1 MYIKGWYRRCLIRVF
16 LQVLVYM
23 RAYIGLSGI
32 LQGLGMLPEIESPVQ
47 EKLDDE
53 TQQYPLQ
60 QKQRL
65 SLSTLNPKP

>member
-1 MYIKGWYRRCLIRVF
+1 M
-16 LQVLVYM
+16 QVLVFM

-32 LQGLGMLPEIESPVQ
+32 LQGLGMPQKIESHVQ

-53 TQQYPLQ
+53 TQQYPHQ

-65 SLSTLNPKP
+65 SLSTLNPKPQKP